1 MSTIIISILPEL
13 GHINS
18 PLKLAKSLM
27 ARGHDV
33 YFLGGGADY
42 KPYIEKQGVRYITL
56 GESVGA
62 GVFPSMR
69 ALLVSLMIERLCCR
83 PLDQHRTRVVEV
95 FRREIDDLVRNLRP
109 DLFMIDPHTPEIPL
123 IAHEL
128 AVPYVFLNNALLNGV
143 DDTPLANTAPYLS
156 HVPELILCPQ
166 EFDFPEPQGR
176 GNRRFYYVGAEV
188 DLQRHEELFDWSR
201 IDPGK
206 RLIYCSFGSMP
217 ENYPNTQRFFE
228 TIVEAVRNLPQ
239 YQLLLKTGANFGH
252 EFKNIPA
259 NVLLVKRAP
268 QLQILQRTSVFITHG
283 GLNGIKEALCYGVPM
298 IVFPSTSDQPMN
310 AARVAY
316 HRLGLAGDV
325 QTVTVDQ
332 ARAMIQ
338 KVAETDLYRERA
350 NHFREIVRQYEEAQ
364 VSVMVVEA
372 FLQRLA
378 SKARMTVLTA
388 DEPSR
393 TIVSGSRLSRV

>member
-1 MSTIIISILPEL
+1 MSTIVISILPEL

-42 KPYIEKQGVRYITL
+42 KPYIEEHGLRYITL
-56 GESVGA
+56 GESVGT
-62 GVFPSMR
+62 GVFPNMR
-69 ALLVSLMIERLCCR
+69 ALLVSLLIERLGCR
-83 PLDQHRTRVVEV
+83 PLDQHLTHVVEV

-109 DLFMIDPHTPEIPL
+109 DLFMIDPHTPEIPV
-123 IAHEL
+123 IAQEL
-128 AVPYVFLNNALLNGV
+128 GVPYVFFNNSLFNGLD
-143 DDTPLANTAPYLS
+143 DDTPLAKTAPYLS

-166 EFDFPEPQGR
+166 EFDFPEPQDR
-176 GNRRFYYVGAEV
+176 GERKHYYVGAEV
-188 DLQRHEELFDWSR
+188 DLQRQEELFDWSR
-201 IDPGK
+201 IDPDK

-217 ENYPNTQRFFE
+217 ESYPNTQRLFE
-228 TIVEAVRNLPQ
+228 TIIEAVRNLPQ

-252 EFKNIPA
+252 EGFKNIPA

-268 QLQILQRTSVFITHG
+268 QLQILQRTSVFIMHG

-298 IVFPSTSDQPMN
+298 IVFPSASDQPRN

-325 QTVTVDQ
+325 LTVTVDQ
-332 ARAMIQ
+332 ARALIQ
-338 KVAETDLYRERA
+338 KVGETDLYRERA
-350 NHFREIVRQYEEAQ
+350 NHFREIIRQYEEAQ

-378 SKARMTVLTA
+378 SKPRMTVLA
-388 DEPSR
+388 ANVR
-393 TIVSGSRLSRV
+393 G

>member
-1 MSTIIISILPEL
+1 MSTIVISILPEL

-33 YFLGGGADY
+33 YILGGGADY
-42 KPYIEKQGVRYITL
+42 KPYIQKEGLRYITL
-56 GESVGA
+56 GETVGND
-62 GVFPSMR
+62 VFNTRPLMR
-69 ALLVSLMIERLCCR
+69 AWLEGRL
-83 PLDQHRTRVVEV
+83 LDQRLTRVVEII
-95 FRREIDDLVRNLRP
+95 RREIDDLVRNLRP
-109 DLFMIDPHTPEIPL
+109 DLFMIDPFMPEIPL

-128 AVPYVFLNNALLNGV
+128 GVPYVFLNNALFSPL
-143 DDTPLANTAPYLS
+143 DDTPLVYTAPYLS

-176 GNRRFYYVGAEV
+176 GKRKLYYLGAEV
-188 DLQRHEELFDWSR
+188 DLQHQEELFDWSW
-201 IDPGK
+201 IDPDK

-217 ENYPNTQRFFE
+217 ELHPNMQRFFE

-239 YQLLLKTGANFGH
+239 YQPVLKTGPNFGH
-252 EFKNIPA
+252 EGFKNVPA
-259 NVLLVKRAP
+259 NVLLLKRAP
-268 QLQILQRTSVFITHG
+268 QLGILKRTSIFIMHG

-298 IVFPSTSDQPMN
+298 IVFPSAHDQPMN

-316 HRLGLAGDV
+316 HRLGVTGDML
-325 QTVTVDQ
+325 TVTVDQ
-332 ARAMIQ
+332 ARALIQ
-338 KVAETDLYRERA
+338 KIEETDLYRQRA
-350 NHFREIVRQYEEAQ
+350 NHFRDIIRHYEEAQ

-378 SKARMTVLTA
+378 SKSRMTVLAA
-388 DEPSR
+388 DAR
-393 TIVSGSRLSRV
+393 G